1 MPIWRIDTAHLSPT
15 QPWTTYHPLYS
26 SPIIPIGYY
35 TYNTHKAPPYKSIG
49 QSIQLGTKDGTKDI
63 PKQLPNTPLLAK
75 LLRSSGSSHLNH
87 HYISD
92 STFINE
98 SDDKVRREKKKE
110 EEWRRQRRRRRQ
122 REKRETE

>member
-49 QSIQLGTKDGTKDI
+49 QSIQLGTKDI

-98 SDDKVRREKKKE
+98 SDDKVRRDKEKRGEWEKAKE
-110 EEWRRQRRRRRQ
+110 KRRQRGKE
-122 REKRETE
+122 RE